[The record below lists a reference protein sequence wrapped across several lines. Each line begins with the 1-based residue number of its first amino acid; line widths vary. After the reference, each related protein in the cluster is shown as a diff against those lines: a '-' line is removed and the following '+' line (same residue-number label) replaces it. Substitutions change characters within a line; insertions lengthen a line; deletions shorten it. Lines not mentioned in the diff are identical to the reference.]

1 MGIDLEKIQ
10 RGWRV
15 AQTALYARHK
25 VRQGRALYG
34 YITYQCSSAVTA
46 RDTAQRL
53 ILDGP
58 DATDFDWVTQMA
70 KSYVKSQAERAVIK
84 NVRKVTRG

>member
-1 MGIDLEKIQ
+1 M
-10 RGWRV
+10 
-15 AQTALYARHK
+15 AQTALYARQK
-25 VRQGRALYG
+25 VRQGRDLYG
-34 YITYQCSSAVTA
+34 YITYQCSSAVAA

-58 DATDFDWVTQMA
+58 DANDFDWVTQMA
-70 KSYVKSQAERAVIK
+70 KSYVKSQAERAVMR